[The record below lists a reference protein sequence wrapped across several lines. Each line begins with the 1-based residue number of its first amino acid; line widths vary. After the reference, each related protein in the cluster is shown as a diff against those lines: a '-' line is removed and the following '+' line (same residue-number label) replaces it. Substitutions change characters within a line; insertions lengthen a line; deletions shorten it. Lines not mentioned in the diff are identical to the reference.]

1 MRRIKKLYT
10 AIIHYNDDVE
20 LDVRRALSL
29 DKFEIVSKE
38 IENGLTK
45 LTSLT
50 FPATITELHAD
61 SFTNS
66 GLTIKIWA
74 PNTSVGVVDRL
85 YSIEG
90 VNSVKAKQCEGK

>member
-29 DKFEIVSKE
+29 DKYEIVSKE
-38 IENGLTK
+38 IENGLT
-45 LTSLT
+45 
-50 FPATITELHAD
+50 E
-61 SFTNS
+61 
-66 GLTIKIWA
+66 LTIKIWA
-74 PNTSVGVVDRL
+74 PSTSVGVVDRL

-90 VNSVKAKQCEGK
+90 VNSVKAIQCEGK

>member
-45 LTSLT
+45 LT
-50 FPATITELHAD
+50 
-61 SFTNS
+61 
-66 GLTIKIWA
+66 IKIWA
-74 PNTSVGVVDRL
+74 PSTSVGVVDRL